1 MRRPLWPVLFAI
13 ACAAPLE
20 AGAESFELANGD
32 TVTGEVVEQTDERIV
47 LLHPILGHIEIPV
60 AQLAAEGVRPG
71 LFGTGFLRG
80 WTKRIGLGVAGAEGN
95 TVRANVTGDVAF
107 SYEDDVKRWLWSA
120 SYFWGS
126 SDRDTDTNKAFAGI
140 ERDFKFED
148 EPYYLFARGSYSFDE
163 FRGFKHRVAGN
174 AGLGW
179 WFLQLEWWKL
189 GSRVGA
195 GLSYQWDDEEAL
207 RPEAVVG
214 LDSIWP
220 ISETHRFEIHGDVFP
235 DLSDLG
241 EFRTHSTADW
251 VIDLSEGPGLGL
263 AIGAIHEYVSD
274 TDQKHHDV
282 TYRGLVTYDF

>member
-1 MRRPLWPVLFAI
+1 VRNPLSLLIAI
-13 ACAAPLE
+13 ACVVGLE

-32 TVTGEVVEQTDERIV
+32 TVSGDVVVQTDERIV
-47 LLHPILGHIEIPV
+47 LLHPILGQLEIPV
-60 AQLAAEGVRPG
+60 AQLAAEVVKPG

-80 WTKRIGLGVAGAEGN
+80 WTKRVGIGVSGAEGN
-95 TVRANVTGDVAF
+95 TVRANVTADLAL
-107 SYEDDVKRWLWSA
+107 SYEDAVKRWLLGA
-120 SYFWGS
+120 NYFWGS
-126 SDRDTDTNKAFAGI
+126 SERDTDTNKAFAGI
-140 ERDFKFED
+140 ERDWKFED
-148 EPYYLFARGSYSFDE
+148 EPYYLFGRANYTFDD

-174 AGLGW
+174 AGLGY

-189 GSRVGA
+189 GSRIGA

-207 RPEAVVG
+207 RPEGVVG
-214 LDSIWP
+214 LDSIWT
-220 ISETHRFEIHGDVFP
+220 IAKGHTFEIHGDVFP

-241 EFRTHSTADW
+241 EFRTRSTADW

-274 TDQKHHDV
+274 TDQKNNDF